1 VPIFGGPSGR
11 ASADPAFFF
20 FMPSMEATQQPF
32 TKPTRKRGRKPRVV
46 ADGLPVVRLPAA
58 QLWTLR
64 ECARVL
70 AVSRERVKAAISSGT
85 LPVEPA
91 GGHSR
96 RVLAMDA
103 VRALAPHLTGRVELL

>member
-1 VPIFGGPSGR
+1 VPIFGVPSGH
-11 ASADPAFFF
+11 AFADPRSFLFL
-20 FMPSMEATQQPF
+20 PNMEATQQPF
-32 TKPTRKRGRKPRVV
+32 TKLTRKRGRKLRVG
-46 ADGLPVVRLPAA
+46 AESLPAVRLPAA

-70 AVSRERVKAAISSGT
+70 SVSRERVKAAISSGT

>member
-1 VPIFGGPSGR
+1 
-11 ASADPAFFF
+11 
-20 FMPSMEATQQPF
+20 MEATSQPF
-32 TKPTRKRGRKPRVV
+32 TKQAPKKGRKPRVV
-46 ADGLPVVRLPAA
+46 AESLPAVQLPAA

-70 AVSRERVKAAISSGT
+70 SVSRDRVRAAISSGA
-85 LPVEPA
+85 LPAEPE